1 MMDGPLVAHA
11 AAGPNVPIRLGLVWF
26 GAQFARDRALR
37 RGEQERLVELRRKQ
51 SAMSEHY
58 SRVLVAFPTVAILDD
73 TCTNE
78 CVEATVSPHDG
89 GNAPRTLT
97 GTAAFR

>member
-1 MMDGPLVAHA
+1 VMDGPLVAHA

-37 RGEQERLVELRRKQ
+37 RGEQERLVELRSNRRCPNTTQ
-51 SAMSEHY
+51 EY
-58 SRVLVAFPTVAILDD
+58 SVAILDD